1 MRTPNYNDE
10 VPESTRR
17 EIGQLVIGSLPGVAP
32 TPEVRSLA
40 REFQLS
46 GVILFAR
53 NIESPKQ
60 VAELSRELQ
69 GMAKPGTPPLWISVD
84 QEGGQ
89 VARLRAPFTEW
100 PPMATL
106 GRSGDEGLARRF
118 AAALASELRAVG
130 ITLNYAPVLD
140 VNTNLA
146 NPVIGDRAL
155 SEDAEMV
162 ARLGGILIE
171 TLQMHGVA
179 ACGKHFPGHGDT
191 SIDSHE
197 DLPVVDH
204 QLDRLRRVEFLP
216 FLEAVRVRVACI
228 MTAHVLMT
236 SIDDEQPATFS
247 PEIIGGIL
255 RQELEFDGLI
265 LSDDLEMGAVADRY
279 AIPDAAVRAIA
290 AGCDGVLV
298 PHGDV
303 DLQGATIEGL
313 IHGVEDGRIS
323 RERFDDA
330 RTRME
335 RQKVRFLTDERVSSG
350 ISPDSLLGC
359 EEHRQIADEMAKLT

>member
-17 EIGQLVIGSLPGVAP
+17 EMGQLVIGSLPGVTP
-32 TPEVRSLA
+32 TPELRSLA

-140 VNTNLA
+140 VNTNLS

-191 SIDSHE
+191 DRDSHLE
-197 DLPVVDH
+197 LPYVNRNINS
-204 QLDRLRRVEFLP
+204 LKKTELKP
-216 FLEAVRVRVACI
+216 FAEAIKNGLEVI
-228 MTAHVLMT
+228 MTAHVVYSEWDSKL
-236 SIDDEQPATFS
+236 PATFS
-247 PEIIGGIL
+247 RQILKNIL
-255 RQELEFDGLI
+255 RKELGFDGVI
-265 LSDDLEMGAVADRY
+265 ITDDLEMK
-279 AIPDAAVRAIA
+279 AIEKHISFDSIPRLGSS
-290 AGCDGVLV
+290 AG
-298 PHGDV
+298 V
-303 DLQGATIEGL
+303 DLYLICHDCEKIMALQDQMIRNIQEGHIDQASVEQSVQRIMGIKKRLLTRSCDKQNLTDLIRNHIGL
-313 IHGVEDGRIS
+313 I
-323 RERFDDA
+323 
-330 RTRME
+330 
-335 RQKVRFLTDERVSSG
+335 
-350 ISPDSLLGC
+350 
-359 EEHRQIADEMAKLT
+359 DEMNSYLM